1 MKCENCGKED
11 CEEFVVLPQK
21 SEDKGLVNIVCVDC
35 AEKSPA
41 YCKKHKMPH
50 MGFFDGSTAC
60 LTCIEET
67 VKKKESEGF
76 SVWEILKEELPKE
89 ELLRLI
95 EWAEFSAFAAR
106 DIEENCMIRAV
117 VTKAL
122 RTNKEIE
129 NVIGEILFKKSV
141 SPILPPE
148 F

>member
-11 CEEFVVLPQK
+11 CNKFVLLPHR

-35 AEKSPA
+35 AENSSA
-41 YCKKHKMPH
+41 YCKKHEKPH
-50 MGFFDGSTAC
+50 IGFFDRSTAC

-67 VKKKESEGF
+67 VEQKRSEGF
-76 SVWEILKEELPKE
+76 NVWEILKEELPKE

-95 EWAEFSAFAAR
+95 EWAEFSAFAIR
-106 DIEENCMIRAV
+106 DIEEKCMIRAV

-122 RTNKEIE
+122 RTNNEIE
-129 NVIGEILFKKSV
+129 NVIGEILSKKSV
-141 SPILPPE
+141 SSILPPA